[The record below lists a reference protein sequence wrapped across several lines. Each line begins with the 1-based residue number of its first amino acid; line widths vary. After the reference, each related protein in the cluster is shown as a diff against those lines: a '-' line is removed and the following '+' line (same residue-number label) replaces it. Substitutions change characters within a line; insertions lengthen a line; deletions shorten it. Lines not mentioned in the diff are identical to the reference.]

1 MNYIFHLKMVM
12 PCFISHA
19 LFFFL
24 LQLVQRDMEIY
35 RSAGKRGQSEPQN
48 EQVYDNALIFYIM
61 LFALVLH
68 TRTPLSVEMP
78 YIVMVMR
85 CCTILF
91 PALMLTGNDP
101 GYFQSSKA
109 YMQSFLM

>member
-1 MNYIFHLKMVM
+1 M

-19 LFFFL
+19 LFFFF

-35 RSAGKRGQSEPQN
+35 RSTGKRGQCEPQN

-61 LFALVLH
+61 FLALVLH

-78 YIVMVMR
+78 YILAVMR
-85 CCTILF
+85 RCF
-91 PALMLTGNDP
+91 
-101 GYFQSSKA
+101 FSSRH
-109 YMQSFLM
+109 